1 MGYQTVK
8 QVPTFRDYQHAHQWW
23 GMTKPIR
30 GRSVD
35 LRPLA
40 ERRHADTYSIR
51 KNPSNDAIECVLYNT
66 PVVMFMP
73 DGEVHICNSGWA
85 TASTHMFIEEVLGT
99 GVSARARRGRSILK
113 FDNTVLTFGGN
124 EVLRLRKNGSKYEAI
139 NAQTHYAYKLNRK
152 ATNIVR
158 GRYKDFYAYFKGFLK
173 LRAHETQG
181 KFYGPMQMTVEC
193 SFTELADALGTKDY
207 YDSSYF
213 TIDTD
218 AWVALTKKPGTYTG
232 YRGRA
237 IGVNYEE
244 TMQKFLELIKSD
256 QPEETKHLNFHKAA
270 LVLLTY
276 NRSNI
281 VDKKLNS
288 DARTVL
294 LASKTA
300 KGTLDTTLFKWFANE
315 VLERYEVPKGKVP
328 SENYVGWIEEEK

>member
-30 GRSVD
+30 GRDVD

-40 ERRHADTYSIR
+40 ERRYADCYSIR
-51 KNPSNDAIECVLYNT
+51 KNPDTQAIECVLYST

-124 EVLRLRKNGSKYEAI
+124 ETVRLRKNGLKYEAI

-158 GRYKDFYAYFKGFLK
+158 GRYKDFYDYF
-173 LRAHETQG
+173 
-181 KFYGPMQMTVEC
+181 
-193 SFTELADALGTKDY
+193 
-207 YDSSYF
+207 
-213 TIDTD
+213 
-218 AWVALTKKPGTYTG
+218 
-232 YRGRA
+232 
-237 IGVNYEE
+237 
-244 TMQKFLELIKSD
+244 
-256 QPEETKHLNFHKAA
+256 
-270 LVLLTY
+270 
-276 NRSNI
+276 
-281 VDKKLNS
+281 
-288 DARTVL
+288 
-294 LASKTA
+294 
-300 KGTLDTTLFKWFANE
+300 
-315 VLERYEVPKGKVP
+315 
-328 SENYVGWIEEEK
+328 